1 MYYSAF
7 SKIERSYV
15 YFTIKLSDKV
25 GLEIAEMPYTK
36 GIYQLLLKRFVKN
49 KPCPFAV
56 TELSTDISCKPNAK
70 RSANPYG
77 IYANIQFIENKKTG
91 KLETIPMND
100 SVPYYK
106 IPVQEKY
113 TIAFYGKNSVSIS
126 IDKHDYNPNLH
137 PAFYGGMP
145 FYDAP
150 RTPDEVQHL
159 PDSTLN
165 FYWDGGKLVSI
176 ERKDIFPD
184 DSILIVALKS
194 AIQNRRDLNLDCNA
208 PSFYAELVQNH
219 FHVASGGAI
228 FYVRNSRGWFNQ
240 IVIPKEVILNQQG
253 ISAIFSE
260 LFN

>member
-1 MYYSAF
+1 M
-7 SKIERSYV
+7 ERSYV
-15 YFTIKLSDKV
+15 YFTIKLSEKV
-25 GLEIAEMPYTK
+25 GLEIAEMPYAK
-36 GIYQLLLKRFVKN
+36 GMYQLLHKRFSQN
-49 KPCPFAV
+49 KSCPFAV
-56 TELSTDISCKPNAK
+56 TELNTGISCKPNAK

-113 TIAFYGKNSVSIS
+113 TIAFHGKNSVSIS
-126 IDKHDYNPNLH
+126 IDKHDYNPNLN
-137 PAFYGGMP
+137 PVFYGGMP
-145 FYDAP
+145 FYDSP
-150 RTPDEVQHL
+150 RTSDEVQYL

-184 DSILIVALKS
+184 DSILIAALKS
-194 AIQNRRDLNLDCNA
+194 AIQNRRDLNLNCNS
-208 PSFYAELVQNH
+208 PSFYSDLVKNQCH
-219 FHVASGGAI
+219 ISPFGAV
-228 FYVRNSRGWFNQ
+228 FYVGNSRGWFNQ
-240 IVIPKEVILNQQG
+240 LLIPKEIILKQEG
-253 ISAIFSE
+253 ISVQFSE